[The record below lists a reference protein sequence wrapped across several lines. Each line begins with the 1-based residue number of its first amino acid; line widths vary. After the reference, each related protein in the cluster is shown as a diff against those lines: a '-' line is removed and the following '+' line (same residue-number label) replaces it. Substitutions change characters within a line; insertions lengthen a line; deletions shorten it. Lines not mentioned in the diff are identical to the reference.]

1 MAKGKLVVMAWAV
14 AAAVGMAIGGCG
26 DNSTGTGGGTATTG
40 TGTGSGGG
48 SGGKQISV
56 YLLPKKK
63 GVPYFETCN
72 IGAQEAAKELGDVT
86 LTYDGPVSGSADEAA
101 NLVKQWALKKADVIA
116 VSVND
121 PAVLAPAM
129 KEAQAKG
136 SKVITWDA
144 DAAPD
149 TRTLFVNQA
158 TAEQI
163 GNKLVDTLAADIGGG
178 DASKASGEVAIV
190 TATLTAA
197 NQNEWI
203 KYMKQELEKYPNLK
217 LIATEPSDDNQN
229 KAQQVADTLMSA
241 HPNLKGIWA
250 ISSAAFPGV
259 ADAIKQ
265 HPGAAGKVQVTGLS
279 TPNDMKKY
287 VLDGTVKSVVLWNT
301 KDLGYLT
308 VYTAEAVATGKWH
321 EGDKTIK
328 AGRLGEK
335 PIVNGQALLG
345 DILVF
350 TKDNIE
356 KFNF

>member
-1 MAKGKLVVMAWAV
+1 MKGTKMSMSKMAVMALAV
-14 AAAVGMAIGGCG
+14 ASVCVGLAGCG
-26 DNSTGTGGGTATTG
+26 DNSGGGGTAATGASGSG
-40 TGTGSGGG
+40 TG
-48 SGGKQISV
+48 GKRIAM

-63 GVPYFETCN
+63 GVPYFDTCN
-72 IGAQEAAKELGDVT
+72 DGAQEAAKELGDIDVQF
-86 LTYDGPVSGSADEAA
+86 DGPVSGDANEAA
-101 NLVKQWALKKADVIA
+101 KLVNQWMLKGADVIA

-121 PAVLAPAM
+121 PAVMAPAM
-129 KEAQAKG
+129 KAAEAKG
-136 SKVITWDA
+136 VKVITWDA

-158 TAEQI
+158 SAEQI
-163 GNKLVDTLAADIGGG
+163 GDKLVDTLAADIGGG
-178 DASKASGEVAIV
+178 DPTKASGEVAIV

-197 NQNEWI
+197 NQNEWMG
-203 KYMKQELEKYPNLK
+203 YMKTELKKYPNLT
-217 LIATEPSDDNQN
+217 LVDTQASDDNQN
-229 KAQQVADTLMSA
+229 KAQQEAEQLMSA

-259 ADAIKQ
+259 AEAIKQ
-265 HPGAAGKVQVTGLS
+265 KGAAGKVMVTGLS

-308 VYTAEAVATGKWH
+308 VFTAEAVATGKWH
-321 EGDKTIK
+321 KGDTTIK

-335 PIVNGQALLG
+335 KIVGDQVMLG